1 MNGAFV
7 CDGSNCIRVKVD
19 INRQPDEINGVSW
32 HVPENCSV
40 FQEPQN
46 VSDGQLRALA
56 ASGLGSRLVARL
68 IVKLGSLELAGNAT
82 IQQLKQVG
90 MSQRSASKCYQSMA
104 KVKPE
109 LLRSQMR
116 DHELGLISIDDPG
129 YPPLLRLIPD
139 PPVALWGRGRFEAL
153 EPPTLAIVGSRR
165 CSAHGARLAWR
176 FSSQLAS
183 WGLTLV
189 SGGARGIDACAHRAA
204 LSVGGRTVVVL
215 GSGHGHCYPADHA
228 ELFGDIVE
236 QEGVVVS
243 EFAPMVEPR
252 PGHFP
257 RRNRIVSG
265 LSLGVLVIEAGSRSG
280 ALITARLAAEEHGR
294 EVLAL
299 PACVDTCEAVGSL
312 GLLAKGEAHMVTT
325 PKDVVG
331 QLLTSKNLLAAAR
344 EQHVRRWGPPSKE
357 PSVSS
362 DGVHQ

>member
-1 MNGAFV
+1 M
-7 CDGSNCIRVKVD
+7 
-19 INRQPDEINGVSW
+19 
-32 HVPENCSV
+32 

-46 VSDGQLRALA
+46 VSDGQLRALG
-56 ASGLGSRLVARL
+56 ASGLGSRLITRL
-68 IVKLGSLELAGNAT
+68 MISLGSLELAGQAT

-90 MSQRSASKCYQSMA
+90 MSHQSACKCHQAMA
-104 KVKPE
+104 RVDPQ
-109 LLRSQMR
+109 LLRSQMH
-116 DHELGLISIDDPG
+116 DHGLGLISVDDPG

-139 PPVALWGRGRFEAL
+139 PPAALWGRGTFEAL

-165 CSAHGARLAWR
+165 CSSHGARLAWR

-228 ELFGDIVE
+228 VLFGNIIE
-236 QEGVVVS
+236 QQGVVVS

-265 LSLGVLVIEAGSRSG
+265 LSLGVLVIEAGPRSG

-299 PACVDTCEAVGSL
+299 PACVDTGEAVGSL
-312 GLLAKGEAHMVTT
+312 GLLAKGEAHMATT
-325 PKDVVG
+325 PKEVVD
-331 QLLTSKNLLAAAR
+331 QLLTSKNLLVAAR
-344 EQHVRRWGPPSKE
+344 EQHVRRWGP
-357 PSVSS
+357 
-362 DGVHQ
+362 